1 MRLQLSRQFP
11 QTQRRAKG
19 PEGCSR
25 YSPDQTDYS
34 ELTGI
39 AGLQTRCAE
48 LEKMSG
54 STEPVRIS
62 GTSML
67 PRGRCAAVGKEAKA
81 KLEEKKEEIAQKIQ
95 DQLKNKLKGLFH

>member
-1 MRLQLSRQFP
+1 
-11 QTQRRAKG
+11 
-19 PEGCSR
+19 
-25 YSPDQTDYS
+25 
-34 ELTGI
+34 
-39 AGLQTRCAE
+39 
-48 LEKMSG
+48 MSG